1 MRPGAEV
8 NTSLNMISIDRV
20 GFSCLL
26 LKRRGLATGSHFG
39 GDWLLHR
46 VPWSSC
52 LQTAHYIQI
61 CRHSIRPPPLHFN
74 NKQLKPTRSINW
86 LITRFESPVNQCE
99 RALRHPESTVDAD
112 VQVLVLGL
120 VLRAVLLRRPTGS
133 GLKWYDRINLNV
145 VEFTHASSQT
155 LEPIELTW

>member
-1 MRPGAEV
+1 MHLP
-8 NTSLNMISIDRV
+8 
-20 GFSCLL
+20 
-26 LKRRGLATGSHFG
+26 RR
-39 GDWLLHR
+39 
-46 VPWSSC
+46 
-52 LQTAHYIQI
+52 LQRDHGRTQAGTEFTLINQLIQ
-61 CRHSIRPPPLHFN
+61 
-74 NKQLKPTRSINW
+74 T
-86 LITRFESPVNQCE
+86 TRFESPVNQCE

-145 VEFTHASSQT
+145 LEFTHASSQT